1 MAKVRIKGS
10 EEAGMQ
16 RLMILI
22 AILLSVSATASA
34 QIGKSVV
41 VSAGTPEDKALT
53 EIYAAPDGP
62 EKVALLDKFMAD
74 FGKGDM
80 ELLGDQL
87 YVQTYLAQK
96 NYAKVY
102 EYAAKALALD
112 PTNLS
117 AAVSVVHAAE
127 GQGDVKKLYDAG
139 DKVAEI
145 IAQYKNAPP
154 PEGTAPDQWT
164 QQKTTNLANVQGDI
178 GYVQYALVTAAY
190 KITDPTARAALF
202 ERYVTDFPD
211 SQYTPAV
218 REQTAIAYQ
227 QAQQIPKM
235 LDTAQR
241 ILAADPNNISMLLL
255 LSDYWTDNGQQL
267 DKAVADAQQA
277 LDLLAQAKKP
287 DNLSDDQWQ
296 QQVTVEKGLAYSAIG
311 EANVN
316 KGRFQPAVD
325 SFKQASP
332 LLKSNTVAY
341 ARNLYRLGFTLAKME
356 RFPEARTVLNEAV
369 SINSPYKSKAQE
381 TLNKIN
387 GTASGKTKGKSS

>member
-1 MAKVRIKGS
+1 
-10 EEAGMQ
+10 MQ
-16 RLMILI
+16 RWMVLMG
-22 AILLSVSATASA
+22 ILLSVSITASA
-34 QIGKSVV
+34 QIGKSIT

-74 FGKGDM
+74 FGKDDM
-80 ELLGDQL
+80 ELLADQL

-102 EYAAKALALD
+102 EFAGKELAVD

-117 AAVSVVHAAE
+117 AAVAMVHAAE
-127 GQGDVKKLYDAG
+127 EQSEVKKLYDAG

-154 PEGTAPDQWT
+154 PEGTVPDQWT
-164 QQKTTNLANVQGDI
+164 QQKTANLANVQGDV
-178 GYVQYALVTAAY
+178 GYVQYALVNAAY
-190 KITDPTARAALF
+190 KTTDPAARAALF
-202 ERYVTDFPD
+202 ERYVTAFPD

-241 ILAADPNNISMLLL
+241 ILVTDPNNISMLLL
-255 LSDYWTDNGQQL
+255 LSDYWTENGQQL
-267 DKAVADAQQA
+267 DKAAADAQQA

-287 DNLSDDQWQ
+287 DNLSDEQWQ
-296 QQVTVEKGLAYSAIG
+296 LQVSVEKGLAYSAIG

-316 KGRFQPAVD
+316 KGRNQPAVD
-325 SFKQASP
+325 AFKQASP
-332 LLKSNTVAY
+332 LLKSNTVLY

-356 RFPEARTVLNEAV
+356 RIPEARTVLTEAV

-381 TLNKIN
+381 TLNKI
-387 GTASGKTKGKSS
+387 GGPISGKAKSKSS

>member
-1 MAKVRIKGS
+1 
-10 EEAGMQ
+10 MQ

-34 QIGKSVV
+34 QIGKSIT

-80 ELLGDQL
+80 ELLADQL

-102 EYAAKALALD
+102 EFAAKELAVD
-112 PTNLS
+112 PTNVS
-117 AAVSVVHAAE
+117 AAVAMVHAAE
-127 GQGDVKKLYDAG
+127 EQGDTKKLYDAG

-145 IAQYKNAPP
+145 VAQYKNAPA
-154 PEGTAPDQWT
+154 PEGTAPDQWA
-164 QQKTTNLANVQGDI
+164 QQKTTNLANVQGDV
-178 GYVQYALVTAAY
+178 GYVEYTLVNAAY
-190 KITDPTARAALF
+190 KTTDPAARAALF
-202 ERYVTDFPD
+202 ERYVTMFPD
-211 SQYTPAV
+211 AQYTPAV

-241 ILAADPNNISMLLL
+241 ILVTDPNNISMLLL
-255 LSDYWTDNGQQL
+255 VSDYWTENGQQL
-267 DKAVADAQQA
+267 DKAAADAQQA

-287 DNLSDDQWQ
+287 DNLNDDQWQ
-296 QQVTVEKGLAYSAIG
+296 VQVSVEKGLAYSAIG

-316 KGRFQPAVD
+316 KGRNQPAVD
-325 SFKQASP
+325 AFKQASP
-332 LLKSNTVAY
+332 LLKSNTVLY

-356 RFPEARTVLNEAV
+356 RIPEARTVLTEAV
-369 SINSPYKSKAQE
+369 SINSPYKAKAQE
-381 TLNKIN
+381 TLNKI
-387 GTASGKTKGKSS
+387 GGPVSGKTKSKSS